1 MLFPDQANAIDSPI
15 SPRLIESAQRLVS
28 WLLANDRIATY
39 YPMLMAVSMGHKVAL
54 GLLSSAAKART
65 SLCMTHKA
73 VLLMLILGF
82 AVTVQSVVV
91 FKHIPALKKA
101 ALIAPGFA
109 TMLGL
114 DMLTSLPSLAFQ
126 CAHNGSK
133 VFNTRLY
140 LDAR

>member
-1 MLFPDQANAIDSPI
+1 
-15 SPRLIESAQRLVS
+15 
-28 WLLANDRIATY
+28 
-39 YPMLMAVSMGHKVAL
+39 
-54 GLLSSAAKART
+54 
-65 SLCMTHKA
+65 MTHKV

-82 AVTVQSVVV
+82 AATVQSVVV
-91 FKHIPALKKA
+91 FTHIPTLKKA

-114 DMLTSLPSLAFQ
+114 DILTSLPSLAFQ
-126 CAHNGSK
+126 YAHNESK